1 MELTVIQ
8 SKIYEIRG
16 AKVMLDFDLAELYQV
31 ETKNLKKA
39 IRRNIDRFP
48 GDFMFEL
55 TKEECNYLIDK
66 LRFQNGSLEITHFR
80 YAPMALTEQG
90 VAMLSGVLN
99 SPLAI
104 QINIGIMR
112 AFVQVRKIL
121 TNPIDKRV
129 ANLEQNMETMRRY
142 IEEVFADYNDI
153 NEDTAMQLDLMNQ
166 TLAEL
171 ASNQKKELRQQVR
184 KRIGFKREEEGG

>member
-1 MELTVIQ
+1 MIQ

-16 AKVMLDFDLAELYQV
+16 MKVMLDFDLAELYRV

-48 GDFMFEL
+48 EDFMFEL
-55 TKEECNYLIDK
+55 TKEECNVLIANV
-66 LRFQNGSLEITHFR
+66 RFQNGTLKTTHFR

-99 SPLAI
+99 SQLAI

-112 AFVQVRKIL
+112 AFVQVRKALI
-121 TNPIDKRV
+121 NPIDKRV
-129 ANLEQNMETMRRY
+129 ANLEQNMKAMQEY
-142 IEEVFADYNDI
+142 VEEVFRDYNDI
-153 NEDTAMQLDLMNQ
+153 NEDTALQLELMNQ

-171 ASNQKKELRQQVR
+171 GSGPNEELGYQER
-184 KRIGFKREEEGG
+184 KRIGFKRNEEE